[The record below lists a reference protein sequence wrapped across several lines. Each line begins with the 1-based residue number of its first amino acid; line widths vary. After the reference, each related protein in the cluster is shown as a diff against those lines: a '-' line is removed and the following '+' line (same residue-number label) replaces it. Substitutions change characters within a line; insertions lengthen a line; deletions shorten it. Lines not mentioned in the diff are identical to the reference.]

1 MSLSQWEPGRHKA
14 NISDYKSRLAV
25 LVLSKTCLCLTQLSL
40 VSLGVNIT
48 QYTHYIT
55 QYTHY
60 IHYTMRCLTLN
71 LLLLTALSLCQ
82 EDQDITDTTEAM

>member
-1 MSLSQWEPGRHKA
+1 MRAQEQTA
-14 NISDYKSRLAV
+14 NTVISDYKSRLAL

-48 QYTHYIT
+48 HIT
-55 QYTHY
+55 QFT
-60 IHYTMRCLTLN
+60 HYTMRCLTLN

>member
-14 NISDYKSRLAV
+14 NISDYKSRLAL

-60 IHYTMRCLTLN
+60 TMRSLTLN
-71 LLLLTALSLCQ
+71 LILLTALSLCQ